1 MNGQIDVLRGSPY
14 FDHHRRPSHRPDR
27 VAIAHNPIEDHV
39 KFEFIFNESHHLWKY
54 YNNYDNNQIQLRTLF
69 PVPTDEYLGGCAV
82 LWMHVGNI
90 IEMSYFVCDQNSV

>member
-1 MNGQIDVLRGSPY
+1 MNGQIDVLRGSPD

-54 YNNYDNNQIQLRTLF
+54 YNNYDNNHIQLPSSQF
-69 PVPTDEYLGGCAV
+69 PLMSAREAV